1 MKSYHPSNS
10 YNSTWMDF
18 ARLQLCCIQK
28 KKHVLH
34 VPLEWR
40 VIPIFSTQ
48 IKPSKFWHIVCNIP
62 YDCSCLCLY
71 KMKKTGVDSMHI
83 HTRRDCQYLPVG
95 KRMGHESV
103 GGTRPGVKPLRGT
116 QIALHICIHWS
127 KKKNQH
133 WKSHIDPIPTS
144 IIGYH
149 YHSLSASGQFDT
161 TFILKVCKNSLCK
174 AQFLDDLRFLFP
186 TGLGLTA
193 IGLKLLLYKKTISLI
208 CNLQ

>member
-62 YDCSCLCLY
+62 HDCSCLCLTRW
-71 KMKKTGVDSMHI
+71 KRQEWTVCI
-83 HTRRDCQYLPVG
+83 FHTRRDCQYLPVG
-95 KRMGHESV
+95 ERMGHESV
-103 GGTRPGVKPLRGT
+103 WGTRPGVKPLRGT

-127 KKKNQH
+127 KKKISTLEEPYWPHPTFNH
-133 WKSHIDPIPTS
+133 WV
-144 IIGYH
+144 
-149 YHSLSASGQFDT
+149 SLSQF
-161 TFILKVCKNSLCK
+161 VCIRS
-174 AQFLDDLRFLFP
+174 
-186 TGLGLTA
+186 
-193 IGLKLLLYKKTISLI
+193 IWYKKYKSAMYAKIYYFFI
-208 CNLQ
+208 

>member
-48 IKPSKFWHIVCNIP
+48 IKPSEFWHIVYNIP
-62 YDCSCLCLY
+62 HDCSCLCLTRW
-71 KMKKTGVDSMHI
+71 KRQEWTVCI
-83 HTRRDCQYLPVG
+83 FHTRRDCQYLPVG

-103 GGTRPGVKPLRGT
+103 RGTRPGVKPLRGT

-127 KKKNQH
+127 KKKINIGRAILTPFQLQSLGIIITVCLHQVNLIQH
-133 WKSHIDPIPTS
+133 I
-144 IIGYH
+144 Y
-149 YHSLSASGQFDT
+149 
-161 TFILKVCKNSLCK
+161 
-174 AQFLDDLRFLFP
+174 
-186 TGLGLTA
+186 
-193 IGLKLLLYKKTISLI
+193 
-208 CNLQ
+208 